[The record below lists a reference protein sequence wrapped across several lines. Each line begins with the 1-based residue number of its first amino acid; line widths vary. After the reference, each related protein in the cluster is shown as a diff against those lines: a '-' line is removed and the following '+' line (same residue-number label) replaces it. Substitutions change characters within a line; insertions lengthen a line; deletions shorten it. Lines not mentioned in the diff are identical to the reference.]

1 MGAHEPLDVIVEV
14 TRVLEHEL
22 HGPAAVAGQ
31 AEGRGPEV
39 DVDFLKE
46 AGLLRTHAD
55 RVSGADPPV
64 QSRGHQA
71 RTDEAASPSGLGSAT
86 MPR

>member
-1 MGAHEPLDVIVEV
+1 
-14 TRVLEHEL
+14 
-22 HGPAAVAGQ
+22 
-31 AEGRGPEV
+31 
-39 DVDFLKE
+39 VDFLKE

>member
-1 MGAHEPLDVIVEV
+1 
-14 TRVLEHEL
+14 
-22 HGPAAVAGQ
+22 
-31 AEGRGPEV
+31 
-39 DVDFLKE
+39 VDFLNE